1 VDAVVVVGGRESGNT
16 QRLFEIARQTGK
28 PAFHVENETDLAGI
42 DVNSLSAVR
51 TIGITA
57 GASTPNWV
65 IRKVVMTLETMVF
78 RRKSGWHKAMYTLM
92 RTALLTNLYVSLG
105 AAGLCYAVSRLQGI
119 IDVTPFVLIAFL
131 YVQSMHIL
139 NHLTGSKAD
148 RYNEPDRARFYHD
161 RSVSLT
167 GIALVSGAAGLV
179 IACLQ
184 GWLPFLILLVMSLLG
199 LSYRIT
205 LIPKTLSGIIYRRI
219 KDIPGA
225 KTVLIAMAWG
235 VVTAVL
241 PPISVSGVF
250 SIPDAFIFAWSA
262 GLVFV
267 RTAFFDILDMQG
279 DRLVGKE
286 TIPTLLGEKRSLRLL
301 KGMLAVLVVGLPLVG
316 ALGPLS
322 ALNFLLAVCPAAMF
336 AILLAWEKGFIL
348 PGIRLEFLVESHLVL
363 AGLMALAWGLL
374 TK

>member
-1 VDAVVVVGGRESGNT
+1 
-16 QRLFEIARQTGK
+16 
-28 PAFHVENETDLAGI
+28 
-42 DVNSLSAVR
+42 
-51 TIGITA
+51 
-57 GASTPNWV
+57 
-65 IRKVVMTLETMVF
+65 
-78 RRKSGWHKAMYTLM
+78 
-92 RTALLTNLYVSLG
+92 
-105 AAGLCYAVSRLQGI
+105 
-119 IDVTPFVLIAFL
+119 
-131 YVQSMHIL
+131 
-139 NHLTGSKAD
+139 
-148 RYNEPDRARFYHD
+148 
-161 RSVSLT
+161 
-167 GIALVSGAAGLV
+167 
-179 IACLQ
+179 
-184 GWLPFLILLVMSLLG
+184 
-199 LSYRIT
+199 
-205 LIPKTLSGIIYRRI
+205 
-219 KDIPGA
+219 
-225 KTVLIAMAWG
+225 MAWG